1 MPTELRAFASWDEA
15 ASATSVST
23 DDPKVRRVGLPPGAM
38 WRDPERDRDGRE
50 AWGVVLP
57 NGAVWYTTEAA
68 GNSDSTFGWD
78 VTGTPPRITVSPSI
92 NDEGSRTPWHGWIR
106 DGVMTP

>member
-1 MPTELRAFASWDEA
+1 MPTELRAFASWEEA
-15 ASATSVST
+15 RAATEMS
-23 DDPKVRRVGLPPGAM
+23 PGTM
-38 WRDPERDRDGRE
+38 WRDPEMDRDGRE

-68 GNSDSTFGWD
+68 GNSDSSFGWE
-78 VTGTPPRITVSPSI
+78 VAGTPPRMTVTPSI
-92 NDEGSRTPWHGWIR
+92 NDEGSRNPWHGWIR